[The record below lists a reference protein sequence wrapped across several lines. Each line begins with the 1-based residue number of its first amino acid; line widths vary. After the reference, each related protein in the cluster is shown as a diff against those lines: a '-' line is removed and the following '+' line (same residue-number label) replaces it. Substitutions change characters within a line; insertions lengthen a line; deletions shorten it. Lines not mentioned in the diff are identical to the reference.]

1 MGVGRSPLG
10 DEVILEG
17 FGMLRSA
24 RGGLLVGMVLFCV
37 TTTGCGGRDEGKG
50 GIAPNGKA
58 EKVLIRIRG
67 SDTLVNLV
75 QRLTEEFMKERSD
88 IWVAVTGGGS
98 GTGIAALINKEV
110 DIADASRAMKS
121 KEIELAKERGVE
133 PVGVVIALDG
143 LAIVVNE
150 SLPVDSL
157 TLEQLGRIY
166 RGEIKRWSE
175 VGGPDMEMSLYGRTS
190 ASGTFVYFR
199 DKVVKGDY
207 SPKMKGMIGN
217 SHIVEAVK
225 KDKAGIGYVG
235 IGYAVDEK
243 GRVEA
248 GLKVLRVAKDAR
260 SPAVTPLKVEN
271 VKEGLYPLARPLYQF
286 TNGKP
291 KGAILEFIRFELSK
305 EGQKIVEKEG
315 FYPITPDH
323 MKANKEVLG
332 LSE

>member
-1 MGVGRSPLG
+1 MGISRSPLG
-10 DEVILEG
+10 DEVTLEG

-24 RGGLLVGMVLFCV
+24 RGGLLVGMVLLSV
-37 TTTGCGGRDEGKG
+37 TVAGCGSRDEEEGRVAPSGKTG
-50 GIAPNGKA
+50 
-58 EKVLIRIRG
+58 KVLIRIRG

-75 QRLTEEFMKERSD
+75 QRLAEEFMKKRSD

-121 KEIELAKERGVE
+121 KEIKLAKERGVE

-143 LAIVVNE
+143 LAIIVNE
-150 SLPVDSL
+150 SLPIDSL

-175 VGGPDMEMSLYGRTS
+175 VGGPDMEISLYGRTS

-207 SPKMKGMIGN
+207 SPRMKGMIGN

-248 GLKVLRVAKDAR
+248 ALKVLRIAKDAS

-291 KGAILEFIRFELSK
+291 KGAILEFIRFELSE
-305 EGQKIVEKEG
+305 EGQKIVTKEG

-323 MKANKEVLG
+323 MKANKKVLG